1 MRTTLGLTRLGM
13 YYILLCFLALHAG
26 LLGRALRESDWGLT
40 ASLSGTETTTDAP
53 QLGVTVQMEH
63 LSPAER
69 QAALERLAENGV
81 DWVRQRIDWSE
92 VETAPGEYDWRWI
105 DGWLLAVHDA
115 GLEPVVVL
123 DGSPAWA
130 RAARD
135 MTGTDNPF
143 APPADPTTFARF
155 AAQFAERYGGAVQV
169 YQIWDEPNIAPHW
182 GNQHINPVGYAQ
194 LLAAASAAIRSAD
207 GDALI
212 LTAALAPTADRG
224 HLAMDEVYFLQRMI
238 AAGAGP
244 AFDALAIEPFGFGAS
259 ALNPRQAIPILNF
272 QRAALLRRA
281 LVAAGLGEKA
291 VWAVRVGWNV
301 RGDSPWATVT
311 AEHQR
316 SYACTAVDFARRQ
329 WPWLAAIGWS
339 IDQPDAPLGDP
350 VWGFALDDSLLRSF
364 TQQIDCTLPTT
375 TGGTVRGIFLAAG
388 LLGVLAVT
396 SLWRANA
403 ALRVLSWRSW
413 RSSFVRLPMANW
425 LGLWIGL
432 LVIYY
437 FAAWSPLIV
446 LCWLVGGM
454 LALWQPHVALWIATL
469 SLPFYFQHKELRL
482 VDGAVTVP
490 PMVASTLILIPALL
504 VRLLEKVRPS
514 ATWNSVLQPTN
525 SHRSDATPRSSFTIH
540 NLQLPILLLLAW
552 PLISLLS
559 LMNVWHAPAH
569 WRGLIELVIAPVLLA
584 LAVLLLPKT
593 TEQRRGVAIALF
605 VGGVLTA
612 IIGLTNWLRGQ
623 GVEVDGVLRLVAV
636 QYSPNHSALYLLRT
650 LFLGIGL
657 AMAVHGRSRW
667 GVMVLVAAVA
677 CALLLT
683 ASRGALLLG
692 IPAGMCVLVGL
703 WLANPRLAKGGAVR
717 RLLAPRPLQIGLA
730 CFVAL
735 IVVAI
740 AALVVG
746 EGRLLNLESVD
757 SRLLVWRAAWQL
769 WRHNPLLGVGP
780 GGFFWSYPAYL
791 APGGMAE
798 STLLH
803 PHNVWLEI
811 GAGWGALGLV
821 WLLGIVIGW
830 LWGALRMMRRGRGEE
845 GWLIA
850 GLTAA
855 LIAGLAHAQVDA
867 FLVLPDLAG
876 WLLVALAVCVGEL
889 GEKEN
894 QLSAT

>member
-13 YYILLCFLALHAG
+13 YYILLCFLVLQAG
-26 LLGRALRESDWGLT
+26 LMGRALRESGWRLNT
-40 ASLSGTETTTDAP
+40 SLHGTETSTNTP
-53 QLGVTVQMEH
+53 RLGVTVQMEH

-81 DWVRQRIDWSE
+81 DWVRQRVDWGTVEMTPGEFDWS
-92 VETAPGEYDWRWI
+92 WI

-115 GLEPVVVL
+115 GLDPVVFL

-135 MTGTDNPF
+135 VAGAGNPL
-143 APPADPTTFARF
+143 APPADPATFARF
-155 AAQFAERYGGAVQV
+155 AAQFAERYGGAIRV

-182 GNQHINPVGYAQ
+182 GNQHIDPVGYAQ
-194 LLAAASAAIRSAD
+194 LLAAASAAIRAEDS
-207 GDALI
+207 DALI

-272 QRAALLRRA
+272 QRAALLRGA

-291 VWAVRVGWNV
+291 VWAVRIGWNV

-316 SYACTAVDFARRQ
+316 SYACTAVDFAQRQ

-364 TQQIDCTLPTT
+364 TQQIACTLPTT
-375 TGGTVRGIFLAAG
+375 IGDPPHNIYLTAG
-388 LLGVLAVT
+388 LLLVLAIV

-403 ALRVLSWRSW
+403 ARCALPWRAW
-413 RSSFVRLPMANW
+413 RSSFVRLPVANW
-425 LGLWIGL
+425 LGVWIGL

-437 FAAWSPLIV
+437 FATWPPLIM
-446 LCWLVGGM
+446 LCWLVGSL
-454 LALWQPHVALWIATL
+454 LALWQPHVALWIAAL
-469 SLPFYFQHKELRL
+469 SLPFYFQHKELHL
-482 VDGAVTVP
+482 VDGAVTVS

-504 VRLLEKVRPS
+504 VRLRREFRHT
-514 ATWNSVLQPTN
+514 AGWGFRWQPTDSLQ
-525 SHRSDATPRSSFTIH
+525 SHAAARLQFTVRHLPFTIF
-540 NLQLPILLLLAW
+540 LLLVW

-559 LMNVWHAPAH
+559 LPNVWHAPAY

-584 LAVLLLPKT
+584 LAILLLPKT

-605 VGGVLTA
+605 AGGVLTA

-657 AMAVHGRSRW
+657 AIAMHGRLRW
-667 GVMVLVAAVA
+667 GVMVFVAVVA

-683 ASRGALLLG
+683 ASRGALFLG
-692 IPAGMCVLVGL
+692 IPAGVCVLVGL
-703 WLANPRLAKGGAVR
+703 WLANARISKGDTVQRLFAR
-717 RLLAPRPLQIGLA
+717 RPLQISLA

-735 IVVAI
+735 TVIAI
-740 AALVVG
+740 AVLVVG

-757 SRLLVWRAAWQL
+757 SRLLVWQAAWQL

-780 GGFFWSYPAYL
+780 DGFFWSYPAYL

-811 GAGWGALGLV
+811 GAGWGVLGLA

-830 LWGALRMMRRGRGEE
+830 LWGALRMMRRGWREDR
-845 GWLIA
+845 WLIA

-867 FLVLPDLAG
+867 FLALPDLAG
-876 WLLVALAVCVGEL
+876 WLLVALAVCVGEFS
-889 GEKEN
+889 EKEN
-894 QLSAT
+894 QLSET